1 MTKKGTN
8 TSKKIKIYVNNTF
21 RDILLLFFLRFFLFS
36 SAKPFSIFLYP
47 SLHLLTDDP
56 LLSLRWREA
65 QMLRS
70 SPIMKIMKS
79 VILSFLENSG
89 FFRRSKV
96 STRASRWQISS
107 PHVFPY
113 PFEFPS
119 RNKKENA
126 AEIIFVS
133 KESAFLLHFP
143 RVLTH
148 NRKTERE
155 EHRQTQT
162 RAETRSSSNRT
173 NET

>member
-1 MTKKGTN
+1 
-8 TSKKIKIYVNNTF
+8 
-21 RDILLLFFLRFFLFS
+21 
-36 SAKPFSIFLYP
+36 
-47 SLHLLTDDP
+47 
-56 LLSLRWREA
+56 
-65 QMLRS
+65 MLRS

-96 STRASRWQISS
+96 STRASRTRRWQISS
-107 PHVFPY
+107 PPVFPY

-148 NRKTERE
+148 NRKKRRTDRRRLEPRLVRVLIER
-155 EHRQTQT
+155 TK
-162 RAETRSSSNRT
+162 RSSSSSDCLTTRAMGG
-173 NET
+173 ETYLVGFQFVLSIRRLASRANVSRLLHCSQPGLSSLLPAVA